1 MASFPDSLTPLQRD
15 LLASFFRSERG
26 FFLTGGSALAGFHLG
41 HRSSL
46 DLDLFTLDDEAFGRG
61 HGALTGAASAI
72 GASVEIL
79 QTTPGFRRYLV
90 RRGEE
95 SVLVDLVRER
105 TTQLQEK
112 EEREGII
119 VDPASEILANKLT
132 TLAGRCEI
140 RDLVDVYFL
149 ERSGLSLEDA
159 LAAAERKDGG
169 VTPAVLAWVL
179 SQITIGDRAAI
190 PGGVSPA
197 ELRQFKETLET
208 KFRRLAY
215 PEGDS
220 AAGD

>member
-15 LLASFFRSERG
+15 LLASFFRGERG

-46 DLDLFTLDDEAFGRG
+46 DLDLFTLDDEAFARG
-61 HGALTGAASAI
+61 HGALAEAASGI
-72 GASVEIL
+72 GASVESL

-105 TTQLQEK
+105 TTQVREK
-112 EEREGII
+112 EERDGII
-119 VDPASEILANKLT
+119 LDPASEILANKLT

-140 RDLVDVYFL
+140 RDLVDIYFL

-159 LAAAERKDGG
+159 LAAAEKKDGG

-179 SQITIGDRAAI
+179 GQLTIGDRATI
-190 PGGVSPA
+190 PGGVPPA
-197 ELRQFKETLET
+197 ELRQFKEALEAR
-208 KFRRLAY
+208 FRRLAF

-220 AAGD
+220 TSGD